1 MQSLKIKANAKI
13 NLSLS
18 VLGKR
23 FDSYHELDTVMQS
36 ISLNDTVYIEK
47 SDKITVEC
55 GELGGE
61 DNIAFKAAAAFFK
74 ASGINA
80 GAKIKIEKRIPS
92 AAGMGG
98 GSADAAAVLGGLDK
112 LYEAELSYERL
123 LSVAV
128 KLGADVPFLIR
139 GGTARAKGIGEIL
152 EPVKP
157 LCGCYFLIAKG
168 ENKPSTGEMFRRLDS
183 AKYNKPDIEKTVS
196 ALNSGDVSAVFS
208 SLDNSF
214 AALWQ
219 ESHVK
224 AELLKTDADGV
235 SLSGSGPAWF
245 AVYRDKEKAVAAE
258 KALKA
263 LRIPVFI
270 CEPQNKSLIFE

>member
-1 MQSLKIKANAKI
+1 MQNLKIKANAKV

-23 FDSYHELDTVMQS
+23 EDGYHELDTVMQS
-36 ISLNDTVYIEK
+36 ISLYDTVYIEK

-55 GELGGE
+55 GEFGGE
-61 DNIAFKAAAAFFK
+61 DNITFKTAAAFFK

-80 GAKIKIEKRIPS
+80 GADIKIEKRIPS

-98 GSADAAAVLGGLDK
+98 GSADAAAVLVGLDK
-112 LYEAELSYERL
+112 LYEAKLSYEKL
-123 LSVAV
+123 LKIAV

-152 EPVKP
+152 EPIKP
-157 LCGCYFLIAKG
+157 IGGCYFLIAKG
-168 ENKPSTGEMFRRLDS
+168 ESKPSTGEMFRLLDS
-183 AKYNKPDIEKTVS
+183 ADYNKPDIEKTATAINLQDMVS
-196 ALNSGDVSAVFS
+196 LLASM
-208 SLDNSF
+208 DNSF
-214 AALWQ
+214 AALWR
-219 ESHVK
+219 ESRIK
-224 AELLKTDADGV
+224 AELLKTDADAV

-245 AVYRDKEKAVAAE
+245 AVYLDKNRAVAAE

-263 LRIPVFI
+263 LEIPLFL
-270 CEPQNKSLIFE
+270 CEPENKSLIFE

>member
-1 MQSLKIKANAKI
+1 MQNLKIKANAKV

-23 FDSYHELDTVMQS
+23 EDGYHELDTVMQS
-36 ISLNDTVYIEK
+36 ISLYDTVYIEK

-55 GELGGE
+55 GEFGGE
-61 DNIAFKAAAAFFK
+61 DNITFKTAAAFFK

-80 GAKIKIEKRIPS
+80 GADIKIEKRIPS

-98 GSADAAAVLGGLDK
+98 GSADAAAVLVGLDK
-112 LYEAELSYERL
+112 LYEAKLSYEKL
-123 LSVAV
+123 LKIAV

-152 EPVKP
+152 EPIKP
-157 LCGCYFLIAKG
+157 IGGCYFLIAKG
-168 ENKPSTGEMFRRLDS
+168 ESKPSTGEMFRLLDS
-183 AKYNKPDIEKTVS
+183 ADYNKPDIEKTATAINSQDMVS
-196 ALNSGDVSAVFS
+196 LLASM
-208 SLDNSF
+208 DNSF
-214 AALWQ
+214 AALWR
-219 ESHVK
+219 ESRIK
-224 AELLKTDADGV
+224 AELLKTDADAV

-245 AVYRDKEKAVAAE
+245 AVYLDKNRAVAAE

-263 LRIPVFI
+263 LEIPVFL
-270 CEPQNKSLIFE
+270 CEPENKSLIFE

>member
-23 FDSYHELDTVMQS
+23 FDGYHELDTVMQS

-47 SDKITVEC
+47 NDKITVEC
-55 GELGGE
+55 GEFGGE
-61 DNIAFKAAAAFFK
+61 DNIAFKAAEAFFK

-98 GSADAAAVLGGLDK
+98 GSADAAAVLVGLDK

-152 EPVKP
+152 EPLKP
-157 LCGCYFLIAKG
+157 IGGCYFLIAKG

-214 AALWQ
+214 SALWQ

>member
-1 MQSLKIKANAKI
+1 MQSLKIRANAKI

-23 FDSYHELDTVMQS
+23 EDGYHELDTVMQS

-55 GELGGE
+55 GEFGGE
-61 DNIAFKAAAAFFK
+61 DNIAFKAAEAFFK

-80 GAKIKIEKRIPS
+80 GVKIKIEKRIPS

-98 GSADAAAVLGGLDK
+98 GSADAAAVLVGLDK

-139 GGTARAKGIGEIL
+139 GGTARAKGIGELL

-157 LCGCYFLIAKG
+157 LCDCYFLIAKG

-196 ALNSGDVSAVFS
+196 ALNSGDVSVVFS

-263 LRIPVFI
+263 LSIPVFI
-270 CEPQNKSLIFE
+270 CDPQNKSLIFE

>member
-23 FDSYHELDTVMQS
+23 NDGYHELDTVMQS
-36 ISLNDTVYIEK
+36 ISLYDTVYIDK

-55 GELGGE
+55 GEFGGE

-80 GAKIKIEKRIPS
+80 GANIKIEKRIPS

-98 GSADAAAVLGGLDK
+98 GSADAAAVLVGLNK
-112 LYEAELSYERL
+112 LYGSEFSYKKL
-123 LSVAV
+123 LNIAV
-128 KLGADVPFLIR
+128 GLGADVPFLIC

-152 EPVKP
+152 EPLKP
-157 LCGCYFLIAKG
+157 IGGCYFLIAKG
-168 ENKPSTGEMFRRLDS
+168 ENKPSTGQMFSLLDT
-183 AKYNKPDIEKTVS
+183 AEYNKPNIEDTVS
-196 ALNSGDVSAVFS
+196 AINSGNLSAVFS
-208 SLDNSF
+208 SMDNSF
-214 AALWQ
+214 AVLWQ
-219 ESHVK
+219 ESPIK
-224 AELLKTDADGV
+224 SELLKTKADAV

-245 AVYRDKEKAVAAE
+245 AVYRDKERATAAE
-258 KALKA
+258 KAMKELDISA
-263 LRIPVFI
+263 FL
-270 CEPQNKSLIFE
+270 CEPQEKSLIFE

>member
-1 MQSLKIKANAKI
+1 MQNLKIKANAKV

-23 FDSYHELDTVMQS
+23 EDGYHELDTVMQS
-36 ISLNDTVYIEK
+36 ISLYDTVYIEK

-55 GELGGE
+55 GEFGGE
-61 DNIAFKAAAAFFK
+61 DNITFKTAAAFFK

-80 GAKIKIEKRIPS
+80 GADIKIEKRIPS

-98 GSADAAAVLGGLDK
+98 GSADAAAVLVGLDK
-112 LYEAELSYERL
+112 LYEAKLSYEKL
-123 LSVAV
+123 LKIAV

-152 EPVKP
+152 EPIKP
-157 LCGCYFLIAKG
+157 IGGYYFLIAKG
-168 ENKPSTGEMFRRLDS
+168 ESKPSTGEMFRLLDS
-183 AKYNKPDIEKTVS
+183 ADYNKPDIEKTATAINSQDMVS
-196 ALNSGDVSAVFS
+196 LLASM
-208 SLDNSF
+208 DNSF
-214 AALWQ
+214 AALWR
-219 ESHVK
+219 ESRIK
-224 AELLKTDADGV
+224 AELLKTDADAV

-245 AVYRDKEKAVAAE
+245 AVYLDKNRAVAAE

-263 LRIPVFI
+263 LNIPAFL
-270 CEPQNKSLIFE
+270 CEPENKSLIFE

>member
-23 FDSYHELDTVMQS
+23 EDGYHELDTVMQS

-47 SDKITVEC
+47 NDKITVEC

-74 ASGINA
+74 ASGIDA

-98 GSADAAAVLGGLDK
+98 GSADAAAVLVGLDK

-152 EPVKP
+152 EPLKP
-157 LCGCYFLIAKG
+157 IGGCYFLIAKG

>member
-98 GSADAAAVLGGLDK
+98 GSADAAAVLVGLDK

-128 KLGADVPFLIR
+128 KLGADVPFLIC

>member
-23 FDSYHELDTVMQS
+23 FDGYHELDTVMQS

-61 DNIAFKAAAAFFK
+61 DNIAFKAAEAFFK

-98 GSADAAAVLGGLDK
+98 GSADAAAVLVGLDK

-245 AVYRDKEKAVAAE
+245 AVYRDKEKAIAAE

>member
-23 FDSYHELDTVMQS
+23 EDGYHELDTVMQS
-36 ISLNDTVYIEK
+36 ISLYDTVYIEK
-47 SDKITVEC
+47 SDKIAVEC
-55 GELGGE
+55 GEFGGE
-61 DNIAFKAAAAFFK
+61 DNIAFKTAAAFFK

-80 GAKIKIEKRIPS
+80 GADIKIEKRIPS

-98 GSADAAAVLGGLDK
+98 GSADAAAVLVGLDK
-112 LYEAELSYERL
+112 LYEAKLSYEKL
-123 LSVAV
+123 LKIAV

-152 EPVKP
+152 EPIKP
-157 LCGCYFLIAKG
+157 IGGCYFLIAKG
-168 ENKPSTGEMFRRLDS
+168 ESKPSTGEMFRLLDS
-183 AKYNKPDIEKTVS
+183 ADYNKPDIEKTATAINSQDMVS
-196 ALNSGDVSAVFS
+196 LLASM
-208 SLDNSF
+208 DNSF
-214 AALWQ
+214 AALWR
-219 ESHVK
+219 ESRIK
-224 AELLKTDADGV
+224 AELLKTDADAV

-245 AVYRDKEKAVAAE
+245 AVYLDKNRAVAAE

-263 LRIPVFI
+263 LNIPAFL
-270 CEPQNKSLIFE
+270 CEPENKSLIFE